1 MVKRRNWK
9 KDIVSKSAAGFLAA
23 VMACSF
29 PMVSLAETADGQET
43 SAAAETSA
51 EQEASAS
58 QETSASQTEAG
69 GQTAPVSDNLTGDT
83 IEYDQL
89 DQWIRQYNPVIKS
102 ANEAYYIQAED
113 AMDVA
118 EQLRD
123 KANELY
129 DEAKDL
135 EDIGTDEAKESA
147 KALRKTVRELRK
159 YAKDQQDASEEMD
172 ESYTS
177 GRSQL
182 NHTQDVMTYN
192 AQMLV
197 NTYWQ
202 LQSQRT
208 AVAKNAEAAQAAL
221 DASNALA
228 AQGMAVESGLLASAN
243 SLNSAKATL
252 TALDSSIESVK
263 RNIYT
268 LTGQAY
274 TSGIKIGAVP
284 AADPGRL
291 DGIDVEKD
299 CEAAVG
305 NNYELIQQRHT
316 DAETRT
322 NKAVKS
328 RLRGIEDA
336 EAQMKITVR
345 GLYQDMMSQKAAYD
359 AARSAYESAQIT
371 WRGAQIQNQQGM
383 LSRAEF
389 LQAEAAFLQAQSDYQ
404 VADLELF
411 QAMET
416 YDWAVAGLV
425 VTDSEQ

>member
-1 MVKRRNWK
+1 MDMRRQGK
-9 KDIVSKSAAGFLAA
+9 PMAYLRKHILPKTAAGFLAA
-23 VMACSF
+23 FMACSF
-29 PMVSLAETADGQET
+29 PMPVM
-43 SAAAETSA
+43 AETSQ
-51 EQEASAS
+51 EQD
-58 QETSASQTEAG
+58 T
-69 GQTAPVSDNLTGDT
+69 PINDNLISDT
-83 IEYDQL
+83 IEYDQIGR
-89 DQWIRQYNPVIKS
+89 WIREYNPVIKS
-102 ANEAYYIQAED
+102 ANESYYVAAED

-159 YAKDQQDASEEMD
+159 YAKEQQDSSEDMD

-182 NHTQDVMTYN
+182 NHTQDIMTYN
-192 AQMLV
+192 TQVLV

-208 AVAKNAEAAQAAL
+208 VIEKNVEAAQAAL
-221 DASNALA
+221 DASNAMSE
-228 AQGMAVESGLLASAN
+228 QGMIVESGLMASAN
-243 SLNSAKATL
+243 GLGSAKATL

-268 LTGQAY
+268 LTGQGY
-274 TSGIKIGAVP
+274 TSGIQIGAVP
-284 AADPGRL
+284 AADVNRL
-291 DGIDVEKD
+291 SEIDVEKD

-316 DAETRT
+316 EASERT

-328 RLRGIEDA
+328 RLRGIEEA

-345 GLYQDMMSQKAAYD
+345 GLYQDVMAQKATYD
-359 AARSAYESAQIT
+359 AAKSAYDSAQIT

-389 LQAEAAFLQAQSDYQ
+389 LQAEAAFLQAQSTYE

-416 YDWAVAGLV
+416 YDWAVVGLV
-425 VTDSEQ
+425 VSDDSQS